1 MTANRLDRRVRPVH
15 VIWDWNGTL
24 LNDTD
29 VMIASVSAAFA
40 AHLSVVVTAHDHR
53 MAFRRPIRAFFE
65 TLAGNRLTDRQ
76 YNELCAAYN
85 MHYQQSPVGLAPGAR
100 SALARCHAI
109 GATVS
114 VCSMAPAEEV
124 MAAMRRLGADHFF
137 GRVGGRVPGEVDLK
151 ATHLDRHIRRLGHRR
166 ADVLFVGDT
175 FDDCSAALANDVAF
189 VGFRPEG
196 RGLEHEWPTGVDV
209 PTVPSMPAAAEHILS
224 FASISADPPEFP
236 S

>member
-1 MTANRLDRRVRPVH
+1 MTANRLDCRFRPVH
-15 VIWDWNGTL
+15 VVWDWNGTL
-24 LNDTD
+24 LDDTD

-53 MAFRRPIRAFFE
+53 MAFRRPIRTFFE
-65 TLAGNRLTDRQ
+65 TLAGSRLTDGQ
-76 YNELCAAYN
+76 YNELCSAYD
-85 MHYQQSPVGLAPGAR
+85 MHYQQSPAKLMPGAL

-109 GATVS
+109 GATAS
-114 VCSMAPAEEV
+114 VCSMAPTEEV
-124 MAAMRRLGADHFF
+124 MAALRKLGADRFF
-137 GRVGGRVPGEVDLK
+137 VQVDGRVHGEVDLK

-166 ADVLFVGDT
+166 ADLLFVGDT

-196 RGLEHEWPTGVDV
+196 RGLEDEWPRDVDV
-209 PTVPSMPAAAEHILS
+209 TTVPSMPAVAEHIVS
-224 FASISADPPEFP
+224 FASTATDSPEFP